1 MNHRTY
7 LWVIVNRDKRAIMR
21 NIQIATTRIIA
32 GIWPASFYQ
41 LTVNKL
47 TMGGDEI
54 LGLWHYCHNL
64 FYFDS
69 TFLARMTLLHSI
81 TEWLQYHSGFLF
93 VQIKTREGMINNEIT
108 TR

>member
-1 MNHRTY
+1 M
-7 LWVIVNRDKRAIMR
+7 IVNGDERAIMR

-54 LGLWHYCHNL
+54 FGLWHFCHNL
-64 FYFDS
+64 FYFNS

-81 TEWLQYHSGFLF
+81 KEWLQYHAGFLY
-93 VQIKTREGMINNEIT
+93 VQIKTGEETINYEIT

>member
-1 MNHRTY
+1 M
-7 LWVIVNRDKRAIMR
+7 IENRLKRAIMR
-21 NIQIATTRIIA
+21 NIQIAKTRIIA

-54 LGLWHYCHNL
+54 LGLWHFCHDR

-69 TFLARMTLLHSI
+69 TFSSSNDIAPLH
-81 TEWLQYHSGFLF
+81 
-93 VQIKTREGMINNEIT
+93 N
-108 TR
+108 